1 MEFSFV
7 FIAVCDL
14 YSMPY
19 AIDLNFTHLA
29 TANLVDIAQVP
40 LGVRD
45 SIASAPKPQK
55 LLSLFCVHAMKVI
68 FQQL

>member
-1 MEFSFV
+1 
-7 FIAVCDL
+7 
-14 YSMPY
+14 MPY

-29 TANLVDIAQVP
+29 TANLGAIVAQFP

-45 SIASAPKPQK
+45 STASGPKLQK
-55 LLSLFCVHAMKVI
+55 LLSLFCVHATKVI